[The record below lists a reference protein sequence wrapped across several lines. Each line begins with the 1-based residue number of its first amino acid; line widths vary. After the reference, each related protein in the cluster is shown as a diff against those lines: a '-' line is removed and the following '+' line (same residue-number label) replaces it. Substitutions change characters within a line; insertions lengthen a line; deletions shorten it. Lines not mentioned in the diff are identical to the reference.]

1 VDVFNF
7 SMAELQSHDFIVG
20 AAVAAIL
27 LSALFASS
35 LFRNI
40 ALALAAGGVVVLYLQ
55 GGVSNLLTLSHT
67 LETEFQAIPDFSR
80 GMLVGVAVVA
90 VLFVGFR
97 PRRTAS

>member
-1 VDVFNF
+1 MFNF
-7 SMAELQSHDFIVG
+7 NMAALQSHDFIVG

-40 ALALAAGGVVVLYLQ
+40 ALALAAGGLVVLYLQ
-55 GGVSNLLTLSHT
+55 GGVGNVSALSHT
-67 LETEFQAIPDFSR
+67 LEKEFETIPDFSN

-97 PRRTAS
+97 PRRAAS